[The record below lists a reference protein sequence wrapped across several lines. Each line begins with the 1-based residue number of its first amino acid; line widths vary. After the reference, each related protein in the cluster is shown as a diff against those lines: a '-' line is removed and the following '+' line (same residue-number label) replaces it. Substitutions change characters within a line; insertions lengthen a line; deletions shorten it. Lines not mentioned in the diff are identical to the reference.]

1 MYIVILYIIQFFIKN
16 TKQQND
22 IFEITKNLK
31 ICGADLQLNQNLN
44 ISLNLNKIN
53 QKKTFFSDN

>member
-22 IFEITKNLK
+22 IFELTKNLK
-31 ICGADLQLNQNLN
+31 ICGANLQLNQNLN
-44 ISLNLNKIN
+44 ILLNLN
-53 QKKTFFSDN
+53 